1 MSIYNDIKARFGAF
15 MNSNDI
21 ESIYESARS
30 DKYEIDVA
38 KEIDNTSKFKAE
50 RPKVDV
56 TYSDVLVTNKETGKQ
71 SWMEVKMNHTD
82 NLGNVRAKYD
92 GSKWL
97 CARKKGEV
105 SPLKDYIENF
115 LNKSRE
121 VKQFVK
127 ELEEYTGIN
136 NVEIPTTKGSKSKG
150 TGLYSKNAVP
160 KDVLQKFLEGR
171 PNKQYIISQDRVDLG
186 SLVTAHY
193 LEGKAEPA
201 HYMQAGD
208 DFYLIGKKNP
218 LSLANDIPLLS
229 GIGPFKMRV
238 SIRTEFYE
246 IQPEVKITKMPK
258 SKYSVKPGSNKIN
271 PFQ

>member
-1 MSIYNDIKARFGAF
+1 MNTSNNIKEHFIKLMS
-15 MNSNDI
+15 NSGI
-21 ESIYESARS
+21 EEVYESVRS

-38 KEIDNTSKFKAE
+38 KEIDNTNKFKAE

-56 TYSDVLVTNKETGKQ
+56 TYSDILVTNRETGNQ
-71 SWMEVKMNHTD
+71 TWMEVKMNHTD
-82 NLGNVRAKYD
+82 NLGNVRAMYN

-115 LNKSRE
+115 LNKSKD

-127 ELEEYTGIN
+127 DLEEYTGIN

-160 KDVLQKFLEGR
+160 KDVLQKFLEDR
-171 PNKQYIISQDRVDLG
+171 PNKQYIISEDRVDLG

-193 LEGKAEPA
+193 LEGKAEPT

-218 LSLANDIPLLS
+218 LSLPNDIPLLS
-229 GIGPFKMRV
+229 GIGPFRMRV

-246 IQPEVKITKMPK
+246 IQPEIKIIKMPK
-258 SKYSVKPGSNKIN
+258 SKYSIKPGSNKIN
-271 PFQ
+271 PFK